1 MTGVVKTAIGHDCV
15 MLSVLGQGG
24 FSYDCVIIEP
34 HPDSLCYKLDLNKP
48 SKDFYIFRS
57 ILYEM
62 NIIYATLL
70 NITRVTVVVV
80 QQVMLIYSC

>member
-1 MTGVVKTAIGHDCV
+1 MT
-15 MLSVLGQGG
+15 L
-24 FSYDCVIIEP
+24 VIVEQ
-34 HPDSLCYKLDLNKP
+34 HPGYICYKLDLNKP

-80 QQVMLIYSC
+80 QK

>member
-1 MTGVVKTAIGHDCV
+1 MCVATVMTGVVKTAVGHDCV
-15 MLSVLGQGG
+15 MLSVLGQGV
-24 FSYDCVIIEP
+24 FTNDSVIIEQ
-34 HPDSLCYKLDLNKP
+34 HPGYICYKLDLNKP

-80 QQVMLIYSC
+80 QK

>member
-1 MTGVVKTAIGHDCV
+1 MT
-15 MLSVLGQGG
+15 L
-24 FSYDCVIIEP
+24 VIIEQLP
-34 HPDSLCYKLDLNKP
+34 GYICYKLDLNKP

-80 QQVMLIYSC
+80 QT

>member
-15 MLSVLGQGG
+15 MLSVLGQGC
-24 FSYDCVIIEP
+24 SVMTLVILEQ
-34 HPDSLCYKLDLNKP
+34 HPGYICYKLDLNKP

-80 QQVMLIYSC
+80 QK